1 MTEPTSS
8 PPQRRIYGL
17 RRMHLLMVCAL
28 GLAGAAHGGPFE
40 LTEGTID
47 GGGQHSQGQRFAL
60 EGSIGQS
67 DAGVVEGTR
76 FSIDGGFWRPAIAPL
91 TDTIFSHGFE
101 D

>member
-1 MTEPTSS
+1 MTAPISFH
-8 PPQRRIYGL
+8 PRRRIFGL
-17 RRMHLLMVCAL
+17 RRMQLFLVCAL
-28 GLAGAAHGGPFE
+28 ALAGAAHAGRFE

-47 GGGQHSQGQRFAL
+47 GGGQHSQGERFAL

-67 DAGVVEGTR
+67 DAGVAEGAR
-76 FSIDGGFWRPAIAPL
+76 FSIDGGFWRPAIAPR